1 MKIEIRNGHLFDPAS
16 GLDSVQ
22 SIFIEKTKIV
32 AIGVAPAGFKADK
45 VVDATGCRVLPGFID
60 LSCHFGKLGY
70 EYSAKFGKEAA
81 AAAKGGFTQ
90 VCCPPS
96 TTPINDSEAVTR
108 LVQDLSSISAK
119 TRVLPIGA
127 LTQGSNGAHL
137 SEMYALKDVGCVAVG
152 GNEKLHESLEVL
164 KRSFE
169 YASTHDI
176 TVMIHPEEALL
187 SQGVV
192 HEGEMASRLGLE
204 GVSELAETIAVGKLL
219 LLAEH
224 SGVHLHFSQLST
236 AKAVDMI
243 TEARNNGLRV
253 TADVAIQNLLLT
265 DDSIQGFDTNY
276 HVIPPLRTEADRQK
290 LIEGISKGGID
301 AICSHHRPLSSALKQ
316 APFAES
322 APGMSSVELTFSLG
336 LKLIREGL
344 LQWEDLVIALTS
356 GPASVLGIDFEGLSE
371 GAQADIVIIDESES
385 WDVSDESLLSNGK
398 NTPWLNTRL
407 DGVVTLTLSKG
418 KTIYSKDD

>member
-1 MKIEIRNGHLFDPAS
+1 MKIEIKNGHLFDPAS
-16 GLDSVQ
+16 GLDSTQ
-22 SIFIEKTKIV
+22 SLFIEKKKIV
-32 AIGVAPAGFKADK
+32 AVGVAPVGFKADK
-45 VVDATGCRVLPGFID
+45 LIDATGCRVLPGFID

-70 EYSAKFGKEAA
+70 EYSAMFGKEVA
-81 AAAKGGFTQ
+81 AAAKGGFTI

-108 LVQDLSSISAK
+108 LIQDLSSLSAK
-119 TRVLPIGA
+119 TSVLPIGA
-127 LTQGSNGAHL
+127 LTQGSKGVHL
-137 SEMYALKDVGCVAVG
+137 SEMFALKDIGCVAVS
-152 GNEKLHESLEVL
+152 GNEKLQESLEVL

-169 YASTHDI
+169 YASTHNI

-192 HEGEMASRLGLE
+192 HEGEVASRLGLE
-204 GVSELAETIAVGKLL
+204 GISELAETIAVSKLL

-224 SGVHLHFSQLST
+224 SEVHLHFSQLST

-253 TADVAIQNLLLT
+253 TADVAIHNLLLT
-265 DDSIQGFDTNY
+265 DESIQGFDANY

-290 LIEGISKGGID
+290 LIEGISNGGID
-301 AICSHHRPLSSALKQ
+301 AICSHHRPLSLALKQ

-336 LKLIREGL
+336 LKLINEGL

-356 GPASVLGIDFEGLSE
+356 GPASVLGIDFDGLSE
-371 GAQADIVIIDESES
+371 GASADIVIVDESMS
-385 WDVSDESLLSNGK
+385 WEVNEAALFSNGK
-398 NTPWLNTRL
+398 NTPWLNSTL
-407 DGVVTLTLSKG
+407 DGVIRLTLSKG
-418 KTIYSKDD
+418 KLIYSQEA